1 MSASPSSYTG
11 SAQTELQRKSDS
23 KKALMGFTEAYC
35 CVEGAGL
42 ANDHSEDLAIV
53 ASASGEV
60 AKGALHLGEESHP
73 GGAAE
78 QCIRASSICDQCC
91 ALPHIPA

>member
-1 MSASPSSYTG
+1 M
-11 SAQTELQRKSDS
+11 K
-23 KKALMGFTEAYC
+23 FTEAYR

-53 ASASGEV
+53 AAASGEV

-73 GGAAE
+73 SGAAE
-78 QCIRASSICDQCC
+78 QRMRSSFD
-91 ALPHIPA
+91 L